1 MSASRVELVARVTG
15 GEMTA
20 GLCGSLKVT
29 AATCHEQRATPW
41 KDTQWKANLV
51 CSAVTPCG

>member
-29 AATCHEQRATPW
+29 AAACHEQRATPW
-41 KDTQWKANLV
+41 KDIE
-51 CSAVTPCG
+51 

>member
-1 MSASRVELVARVTG
+1 MSASRDEFVARVTG

-29 AATCHEQRATPW
+29 AAACHEQRATPW
-41 KDTQWKANLV
+41 KGTE
-51 CSAVTPCG
+51 